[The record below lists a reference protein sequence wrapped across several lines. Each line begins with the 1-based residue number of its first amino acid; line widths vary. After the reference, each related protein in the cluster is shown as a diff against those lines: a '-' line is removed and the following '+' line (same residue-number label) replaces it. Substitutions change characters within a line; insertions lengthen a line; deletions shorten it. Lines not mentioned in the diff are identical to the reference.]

1 MAKYLDLQTSSVTTV
16 SSVDPELEKLFNQ
29 LLRSKLDSTLNI
41 SSQNELAVKLSAS
54 FKELTATIADTPNA
68 DHQCWV
74 ELFAGASEAL
84 LSIYQDLALTE
95 SERHTSYINAT
106 GQVMSVDDAVHTVKD
121 IYRVKAFIRGLHLS
135 IRQQI
140 ESNPSKTIHLVY
152 PACGPFAPLLLPLL
166 SYCSEQGITSDQLTI
181 TLIDIQPG
189 AVKVLN
195 RLVDDLAIRHYIQDI
210 LCIDVM
216 GYQPELP
223 IDILLMEAFQHGL
236 SREGHVSF
244 ARHLSQFIAE
254 GGVMLPEKVE
264 INACLAKGQREY
276 NDQWQQQPRCHSTLI
291 DPSIQQERI
300 ELGNVFTLTLDKLRT
315 MSVLPL
321 GDGFEIVECEQVQI
335 PSDVP
340 DINQRILLTTASVNV
355 FGDENIEQYDSGISH
370 PRADM
375 SICID
380 FIPKVPEPDDL
391 LVRSGDH
398 IKFYYKLCGTPG
410 FLPTL
415 A

>member
-1 MAKYLDLQTSSVTTV
+1 M
-16 SSVDPELEKLFNQ
+16 
-29 LLRSKLDSTLNI
+29 NI
-41 SSQNELAVKLSAS
+41 SSQGELAATLRSS
-54 FKELTATIADTPNA
+54 FKDLTEALLHAPDA
-68 DHQCWV
+68 EHQYWV
-74 ELFAGASEAL
+74 ELFTSASEAL
-84 LSIYQDLALTE
+84 LAIYKDQALTE

-106 GQVMSVDDAVHTVKD
+106 GQVMSVDDAIHTVND
-121 IYRVKAFIRGLHLS
+121 IYRVKAFIRGLQQALTKS
-135 IRQQI
+135 IAN
-140 ESNPSKTIHLVY
+140 NPEKQIHLVY

-166 SYCSEQGITSDQLTI
+166 SYCAQQGVSADRLSI

-189 AVKVLN
+189 AVKMLN
-195 RLVDDLAIRHYIQDI
+195 RLVDDLAVRDYIKAI

-216 GYQPELP
+216 DYQSEQP
-223 IDILLMEAFQHGL
+223 IDILVMEAFQHGL

-244 ARHLSQFIAE
+244 ARHLSQFMAE
-254 GGVMLPEKVE
+254 EGVMLPEQ
-264 INACLAKGQREY
+264 ITIHACLAKGQREY
-276 NDQWQQQPRCHSTLI
+276 NDQWQQQPRCHSTLVN
-291 DPSIQQERI
+291 PSIQADRI
-300 ELGNVFTLTLDKLRT
+300 ELGNVFTLTQDKLRT

-321 GDGFEIVECEQVQI
+321 GDGFEIIECEQVQI
-335 PSDVP
+335 PLGVS

-355 FGDENIEQYDSGISH
+355 FGDEYIEQYDSGISH

-391 LVRSGDH
+391 LVKSGDH